1 MENQLT
7 SLLKKKYGTTTS
19 SPVVFTDKD
28 TLYTAFRK
36 LADNIYKNGSWT
48 QEDEQK
54 AVDTFI
60 RNRYSFPVG
69 IADSEELS
77 RGGHTWSFE
86 VKVSPVDH
94 IENSYLRSKAEGN
107 NAYLAKA
114 IRKRLDGPDE
124 FVRTVYVLLDP
135 KNKRGTEHGELYGF
149 LPGGSSESTYYAQG
163 NMNRAIGYD
172 KLQRDILKEFD
183 QSSEGFSFERR
194 DLERLLGRLSVASY
208 TGKKNAYLF
217 QKNPHGELTDDFLA
231 TLPRSE
237 LEEYLGNPTQMKAML
252 ENDEVHEDE
261 RQQLEKQ
268 LAANWGD
275 LSYDPENP
283 VKVNLDKSP
292 YLLKEEYR
300 TTYLYPKTIQNARK
314 QNQLIDF
321 VEGYIQSTYDI
332 FLQREYEKDIDK
344 QTRASAWQTKKNIN
358 KDTRKI
364 METTTLNKYFQFVEI
379 DNDVDLTLFSQF
391 EEEMERIHDILPK
404 TGEKLPEL
412 RLRKLGNHK
421 ALGLYVPT
429 KNTIAIDFRDTDDE
443 IGGVGIQS
451 FVHEY
456 GHALDYITDNGRL
469 LSMRDDFKPIVARY
483 RENLSLNGKGS
494 YVAEKAGYYT
504 APTEVFARAFELYV
518 SEAGLS
524 SIFLKSKE
532 TYSTSIEYALF
543 DQKMREEITTFF
555 DSVFPDLKT
564 AVLESKKEQIDHDQE
579 VETNQEMVQERVDK
593 KIEHIKSMK
602 FFHESNEL
610 TVGEALES
618 CELSLVGKAAAIQ
631 MQEKAIRLYTNPLYA
646 LPQAER
652 LKQITAILKD
662 SLEEIKEQP
671 EGTLFLFDGSELA
684 DYSLD
689 HDEMLSM
696 IGEREVF
703 HGVYG
708 NSLTEMLF
716 PSALMSE
723 QSQSTIDV
731 KQIGDERSVSAA
743 EEQLRMWL
751 SLPEEAQN
759 EILIITFRNPVNA
772 KLALMKHG
780 LEDVDSIF
788 SSLNNPLGVEWEYRY
803 KNLTEDI
810 QAFDDKR
817 REWLNV
823 YGEERAMYIP
833 ETLWPIAEKLGMMEN
848 YPKLPDKVEDSFSI
862 PNKAEATDLNLTST
876 NSTEAATSEEDLE
889 DNSRLGQARR
899 KLLRLRNEY
908 NEKFDQL
915 FAHQELTNGQP
926 MNDKRNGQSWFNRR
940 DQIENSIRN
949 LSDQIKQ
956 QEDRVAKLEE
966 QKENKEMGLNKQGG
980 LIMSVENIPRI
991 QEEIEKSKIGESRFS
1006 KDTIRKYTKQL
1017 EELIKNKDQSDKAHK
1032 NISKHSQALIDSK
1045 AITQW
1050 TKNPMIYFIK
1060 GLNKVALELQ
1070 EDGDFIPS
1078 EKYSAKTT
1086 KDQEV
1091 IETLLKSK
1099 SREEFQIMEVPIVY
1113 SNPFYELDKFN
1124 QEIVAVN
1131 RFWTEV
1137 LDKRIPFEI
1146 YSKSLNADRSEKTS
1160 LALVFSY
1167 SSNNR
1172 EDFQLTEFDQEG
1184 QAFTHD
1190 VITQEQLEEVLEGDS
1205 SNLLRLFPYS
1215 NDVAEYTVKFI
1226 EDEKTIS
1233 MSENETH
1240 KGKEGEEYSINE
1252 GGDHVLELH
1261 EIEEIKNVKY
1271 IEIGNQIEVLKQ
1283 ESMDHRDKQQ
1293 WDKVAEIDWALR
1305 KLDIQV
1311 EVLDENSVEP
1321 ILKEVAEF
1329 EIDIAG
1335 LESIEVATDNPEQ
1348 STAIKDRIL
1357 RSKEKIQELVGI
1369 QESYSKFYKEK
1380 LGIEIGNTSNAF
1392 KTQLESALIQIENNQ
1407 VNESAVSLSES
1418 DHSRKVV
1425 KEDNPLLNDMPRN
1438 DAFIQDINVAFN
1450 ETKQDVDDFMKQ
1462 MIHQGVQHVNKA
1474 ELETIL
1480 EKHLKQVEL
1489 VIRNSIS
1496 AVDSMMNPTENQ
1508 IQSETKKVKR
1518 SIGSILGDLKKNIK
1532 QYFATKKENT
1542 VSRLKSTKEDVRLGF
1557 KNSFNR
1563 KILAINGLLR
1573 QLSNKIEQKFVIEE
1587 KQIPSNQVE
1596 ISNDPDKSSQQ
1607 PSPKDLS
1614 VQQVETKTP
1623 SNTVNENIQESTK
1636 KPAEVVAASAE
1647 KSQSS
1652 LTESLEGKDQSE
1664 NEIKDESVEVSPAEK
1679 EMNNIELQQMKR
1691 IEELSDKL
1699 GMKANEK
1706 EKTSIKEL
1714 SQAQKAELI
1723 RSMEAVVEE
1732 KSKSVSTEEAE
1743 LEVG

>member
-48 QEDEQK
+48 QEDELR

-60 RNRYSFPVG
+60 RNRYGYPVG
-69 IADSEELS
+69 LEKAIVLN
-77 RGGHTWSFE
+77 GNGQPWSTE
-86 VKVSPVDH
+86 VKVSPVEEVES
-94 IENSYLRSKAEGN
+94 IFLRSKAEGKSVYS
-107 NAYLAKA
+107 ATAT
-114 IRKRLDGPDE
+114 RKEINGSEER
-124 FVRTVYVLLDP
+124 VKTINVLLDP
-135 KNKRGTEHGELYGF
+135 TNKNGTKHGEFYYF
-149 LPGGSSESTYYAQG
+149 TPSSSKDPEYYALG

-183 QSSEGFSFERR
+183 DSDQEWKFERR
-194 DLERLLGRLSVASY
+194 DLERLLEQLSIANY
-208 TGKKNAYLF
+208 TGKKNAHLF
-217 QKNPHGELTDDFLA
+217 QKNSHGELTDAFLD
-231 TLPRSE
+231 TLPRDEGEKYLDNPSQMKKLLDSNE
-237 LEEYLGNPTQMKAML
+237 VQGEERQWLEE
-252 ENDEVHEDE
+252 
-261 RQQLEKQ
+261 Q

-321 VEGYIQSTYDI
+321 VEGYIQNTYDI

-456 GHALDYITDNGRL
+456 GHALDYSTDNGRL

-631 MQEKAIRLYTNPLYA
+631 MQEETIKLYMNAI
-646 LPQAER
+646 PQTDTME
-652 LKQITAILKD
+652 QIT
-662 SLEEIKEQP
+662 EIHRNTLDVMKELP

-723 QSQSTIDV
+723 QSQSRIDV

-743 EEQLRMWL
+743 EEQLRKWL

-772 KLALMKHG
+772 KLALMKYG

-788 SSLNNPLGVEWEYRY
+788 SSLNNPLGVEWEHRY

-848 YPKLPDKVEDSFSI
+848 YPKLPDKVEDSLSI
-862 PNKAEATDLNLTST
+862 PSKAEATDLNLTST

-926 MNDKRNGQSWFNRR
+926 MNDKRNGKSWFNRR
-940 DQIENSIRN
+940 DQIENSIKN

-966 QKENKEMGLNKQGG
+966 QKENIEMGLNKQGG

-991 QEEIEKSKIGESRFS
+991 QEEIEKSKTGESRFS
-1006 KDTIRKYTKQL
+1006 KDTIRKYTIQL
-1017 EELIKNKDQSDKAHK
+1017 EELIKNTEQSDKAHK

-1091 IETLLKSK
+1091 VETLLKSK
-1099 SREEFQIMEVPIVY
+1099 SREEFQ
-1113 SNPFYELDKFN
+1113 
-1124 QEIVAVN
+1124 
-1131 RFWTEV
+1131 
-1137 LDKRIPFEI
+1137 
-1146 YSKSLNADRSEKTS
+1146 
-1160 LALVFSY
+1160 
-1167 SSNNR
+1167 
-1172 EDFQLTEFDQEG
+1172 LTAFDQED

-1233 MSENETH
+1233 ISENETH
-1240 KGKEGEEYSINE
+1240 KGKEGIEFSINE
-1252 GGDHVLELH
+1252 GGDHVLKLH
-1261 EIEEIKNVKY
+1261 EIEEIKNLKY

-1305 KLDIQV
+1305 KLNLQV
-1311 EVLDENSVEP
+1311 EVLDENSVAP

-1335 LESIEVATDNPEQ
+1335 LESIKVANDNPEQ
-1348 STAIKDRIL
+1348 SNAIKERIF

-1380 LGIEIGNTSNAF
+1380 IGIEIGNTSNAF

-1407 VNESAVSLSES
+1407 VKESAVSLSES
-1418 DHSRKVV
+1418 GQSRKVV
-1425 KEDNPLLNDMPRN
+1425 EKDNPMLDDMPRN

-1450 ETKQDVDDFMKQ
+1450 ETKQDVDDFMEQ
-1462 MIHQGVQHVNKA
+1462 MIHKGVQHVNKA

-1480 EKHLKQVEL
+1480 ENHLKQVEL

-1496 AVDSMMNPTENQ
+1496 AVDLMMNPTENQ

-1542 VSRLKSTKEDVRLGF
+1542 VSKLKSTKEDVRLGF

-1573 QLSNKIEQKFVIEE
+1573 QLSNKIEQKFIIEE

-1614 VQQVETKTP
+1614 VQQVETKAP
-1623 SNTVNENIQESTK
+1623 GNTVNENIQESAE
-1636 KPAEVVAASAE
+1636 KPAEVVAPSAE

-1652 LTESLEGKDQSE
+1652 LTETLEGKDQSE
-1664 NEIKDESVEVSPAEK
+1664 NEIKDESVEVSPDEK

-1706 EKTSIKEL
+1706 EKSSIKEL